1 VAFICDMADAN
12 GARFDMLVAVEHPR
26 SVRSVL
32 RRALAAWLGLMLTG
46 GPIGLCAAVMP
57 TPEGRMACCTG
68 KDKCPMHDGATDS
81 SASHHRPTQSQ
92 ADQCCVASERD
103 TPNQS
108 MPMTGA
114 GPATPVLGTSVLL
127 PLHVPALV
135 RTDAW
140 RTATPLLV
148 TPVPRHLLLAVFL
161 V

>member
-1 VAFICDMADAN
+1 MADAN
-12 GARFDMLVAVEHPR
+12 VARFDMLVAVEHPR
-26 SVRSVL
+26 PVRSFL
-32 RRALAAWLGLMLTG
+32 RRVLAASIGLMLTA
-46 GPIGLCAAVMP
+46 GPAGLCAAVTP
-57 TPEGRMACCTG
+57 TPEARMACCT
-68 KDKCPMHDGATDS
+68 DSDTCPMHDRATHS
-81 SASHHRPTQSQ
+81 SESHHQPSQSQ

-108 MPMTGA
+108 MPMTVL

-127 PLHVPALV
+127 PLHIPALV

-140 RTATPLLV
+140 RTATSLLV

>member
-1 VAFICDMADAN
+1 MADTN
-12 GARFDMLVAVEHPR
+12 VARFDMLVAVEHPR
-26 SVRSVL
+26 SVRSFL
-32 RRALAAWLGLMLTG
+32 RRVLAASLGVMLTA
-46 GPIGLCAAVMP
+46 GPVGLCAAVTP
-57 TPEGRMACCTG
+57 TPEARMACCT
-68 KDKCPMHDGATDS
+68 DSDTCPMHDSGARS
-81 SASHHRPTQSQ
+81 SGSHHQPSQSQ

-108 MPMTGA
+108 MPMTVL

-127 PLHVPALV
+127 PLHIPALV

>member
-1 VAFICDMADAN
+1 MADAN
-12 GARFDMLVAVEHPR
+12 VARFDMLVSVEHPR
-26 SVRSVL
+26 AVRSFL
-32 RRALAAWLGLMLTG
+32 RRALAAALGLMLTA
-46 GPIGLCAAVMP
+46 GPVGLCAAVTP
-57 TPEGRMACCTG
+57 TPEARMACCAEN
-68 KDKCPMHDGATDS
+68 DECPMHDGGVHS
-81 SASHHRPTQSQ
+81 SESRHQPSQSQ

-108 MPMTGA
+108 MPMTVA

-127 PLHVPALV
+127 PLSAPALV

-148 TPVPRHLLLAVFL
+148 TGVPRHLLLAVFL

>member
-1 VAFICDMADAN
+1 MK
-12 GARFDMLVAVEHPR
+12 G
-26 SVRSVL
+26 VL
-32 RRALAAWLGLMLTG
+32 RRVLATALGLLLTG
-46 GPIGLCAAVMP
+46 GPIGLCAAVTP
-57 TPEGRMACCTG
+57 TPEARMACCTDG
-68 KDKCPMHDGATDS
+68 DTCPMHNGGTHAS
-81 SASHHRPTQSQ
+81 GSHHQPSQSQ

-108 MPMTGA
+108 MPMSVGVST
-114 GPATPVLGTSVLL
+114 PALDASVLL

-140 RTATPLLV
+140 RTTTPLLV